1 MDLKKA
7 TATKSK
13 AEEERWVDCSDSVY
27 GKVVI
32 LVFHDRKDPSEKTSY
47 SWMYHDERLQ
57 DLLDKLDEIEG
68 EWRNQKNLTDKEDIP
83 IQVYDSE
90 KDDHLMYLEDRIKRV
105 PPPTS
110 GNNNGFISCE
120 DGCVIL
126 KWVNDG
132 KERVYERFDN
142 PKDFSKFRKKC
153 HASLKQARSDAERAF
168 SQGPQEIIPKELHNS

>member
-7 TATKSK
+7 TASESK
-13 AEEERWVDCSDSVY
+13 AEEERWVDCSASVY
-27 GKVVI
+27 DKDVK
-32 LVFHDRKDPSEKTSY
+32 LVFHDRKDPSEETSY
-47 SWMYHDERLQ
+47 IWMYHDERLQ

-68 EWRNQKNLTDKEDIP
+68 EWRSQKDLTDKEDIP
-83 IQVYDSE
+83 IKVYDSE
-90 KDDHLMYLEDRIKRV
+90 KDLHFICLEDCILRAS

-132 KERVYERFDN
+132 KEKVYERFDN
-142 PKDFSKFRKKC
+142 PKDFSKFRKNL
-153 HASLKQARSDAERAF
+153 HASLKQARSNAERAF
-168 SQGPQEIIPKELHNS
+168 SQGPQVKFLKEV